1 MTSSDTTTVTG
12 PYHQP
17 GAAQQRARGASPHA
31 VTAVTG
37 SVPAVVSVT
46 AVVVTQGRTRYL
58 PHTLDAVRSQ
68 SVAPDAVIVV
78 DVAAS
83 QAMSEYQELQLGG
96 ARFLAAPHAR
106 TFGQA
111 VDIALASRGA
121 QDPPTWIWLL
131 HDDSA
136 PDAGALAEQLRAVEH
151 SNAVAIAGAKQRRW
165 DLDGDSDGVLLE
177 VGFTTSP
184 LGRRMTGIDEH
195 EIDQGQHD
203 AREDV
208 FAVGLA
214 GALVRTSVWQA
225 LDGTDPEFGVFGD
238 GLDLCRRA
246 RLAGHRV
253 VVVPRAV
260 VRHAQASLLDLR
272 AEGHHEDEDEPRVP
286 DVEASYGP
294 RRRSHLHYRLV
305 SVAWPM
311 LVPAVIA
318 MILWAPFQAMYRLAI
333 KRPAQARDEL
343 LAPLWAVFRFPAL
356 ARSRRSVRRTS
367 VLPRRAL
374 APLQGT
380 WRDVLGERR
389 DHRLANAEEHRVSTA
404 PTDLERADLRAIARR
419 RRTMLALLTL
429 GLLALTAVVFGAVL
443 GTLVAGGRFVGGE
456 LLPADGSFAAVWQAA
471 TGGWVADGLGS
482 PAPADPFT
490 TFLLPLALLGGGSLQ
505 PTVGVLV
512 VLSIVVAGLGA
523 WFGAGG
529 VTRSV
534 WLRAWAAIVW
544 VAAPSFVL
552 ALGGG
557 RLGALVAHAAL
568 PWVALGV
575 LRALGVHAYDE
586 LSPALGPTSG
596 RAVPA
601 GRRALRR
608 RRQGSVGAAAAAGL
622 ALLVA
627 VCGAPILFP
636 LFVLALGVVA
646 VAARQHRRYLF
657 LVLFPSLV
665 LLAPFW
671 YRVGSTWTDG
681 GWRLLA
687 TGPGVPVGSDAA
699 PAWQQLLGMPVEGA
713 SWFGLEGGV
722 LGEVARLAPLATG
735 ALVAVLALLALFR
748 ARVAGVACAWFVA
761 ALGLAAAVVTGA
773 IEVAVSADGTVHGW
787 PGAGVSV
794 VLLGLLGA
802 ALLGAPGLRPE
813 RSAALSAEHAD
824 AAQLVEQAPAEQ
836 AAAEPSS
843 GAAEALA
850 SAEDGSRRT
859 ARRVRTLSGWRTGG
873 VALLALVAVVV
884 PVASVASW
892 TLTAIDQDGAVDDLT
907 VVAEPVVPKVG
918 QQMQDSDREVR
929 VLSLEL
935 APGGVV
941 EYALLRGDGPQ
952 MIDASSVVQAR
963 AMTDPAYAQG
973 DLPTVVAG
981 MATGSADGAARELG
995 DLGVGAVLLPA
1006 LTSQDAVSAR
1016 ERAELVARLD
1026 MVPGLER
1033 VTEGQAAVLWRVAPG
1048 PRETDA
1054 PAWARVV
1061 AGLPVTGQEDDEPVA
1076 VERLLPADD
1085 KTVTTRV
1092 EGGGAERAIV
1102 LAETADPGWS
1112 ATLDGRLL
1120 ERAEVDGRQ
1129 AFLLGPEGGTLSIDF
1144 VPAHRLPWLAAA
1156 GLTLLIFVLLAVPVG
1171 RRRTGTR

>member
-12 PYHQP
+12 PFQQP

-31 VTAVTG
+31 AAAVTG

-46 AVVVTQGRTRYL
+46 AVVVTQGHTRYL

-121 QDPPTWIWLL
+121 QDSPTWLWLL
-131 HDDSA
+131 HDDST
-136 PDAGALAEQLRAVEH
+136 PEPGALAEQLRAVEH
-151 SNAVAIAGAKQRRW
+151 SNAVAVAGAKQRRW

-177 VGFTTSP
+177 VGFTVSP

-225 LDGTDPEFGVFGD
+225 LEGTDPEYGVFGD
-238 GLDLCRRA
+238 GLDFCRRA

-272 AEGHHEDEDEPRVP
+272 DEGRHEDEDESRAP

-311 LVPAVIA
+311 LVPAVLA

-343 LAPLWAVFRFPAL
+343 LAPLWAVVRLPAL
-356 ARSRRSVRRTS
+356 ARSRRAVRRTS

-374 APLQGT
+374 TPLQGS

-404 PTDLERADLRAIARR
+404 PTDLERAELRAIGRR
-419 RRTMLALLTL
+419 RRAMLGLLTL
-429 GLLALTAVVFGAVL
+429 GLLALTATVFGSVL
-443 GTLVAGGRFVGGE
+443 GALAAGGRFVGGE
-456 LLPADGSFAAVWQAA
+456 LLPADGSLAAIWQAA
-471 TGGWVADGLGS
+471 TGGWVADGLGA

-505 PTVGVLV
+505 PAVGVMV
-512 VLSIVVAGLGA
+512 VLSFVVAGLGA
-523 WFGAGG
+523 WFAAGG

-534 WLRAWAAIVW
+534 SLRAWAAIVW

-552 ALGGG
+552 ALGDG

-568 PWVALGV
+568 PWAALGI
-575 LRALGVHAYDE
+575 LRALGVQAYDE
-586 LSPALGPTSG
+586 LSPALGAPG
-596 RAVPA
+596 RVHPS

-608 RRQGSVGAAAAAGL
+608 RRPGSVGAAAAAGL

-627 VCGAPILFP
+627 VCGAPILLP
-636 LFVLALGVVA
+636 VFVLALGVVA
-646 VAARQHRRYLF
+646 VAARQHRRYLL
-657 LVLFPSLV
+657 LVLLPSLV

-671 YRVGSTWTDG
+671 YRIGTTWTDG

-699 PAWQQLLGMPVEGA
+699 PAWQQLLGLPVTGA
-713 SWFGLEGGV
+713 PWFGLDGGV
-722 LGEVARLAPLATG
+722 LGEVARLAPMATG
-735 ALVAVLALLALFR
+735 ALVAVLAVLALFR
-748 ARVAGVACAWFVA
+748 ARVAGVACAWFIA

-773 IEVAVSADGTVHGW
+773 IEVAGSAEGPVHGW

-802 ALLGAPGLRPE
+802 ALLGAPGLR
-813 RSAALSAEHAD
+813 
-824 AAQLVEQAPAEQ
+824 
-836 AAAEPSS
+836 
-843 GAAEALA
+843 
-850 SAEDGSRRT
+850 T
-859 ARRVRTLSGWRTGG
+859 ARRPAPEGDPVAIPEAEVAQTSGESSAGTVGLQSPSEEGPRGERRERTLAGWRAGS

-892 TLTAIDQDGAVDDLT
+892 TMAATDRDGAVGDL
-907 VVAEPVVPKVG
+907 VVATEPVVPKVG
-918 QQMQDSDREVR
+918 QQMQDSEREVR

-935 APGGVV
+935 APGGVL

-973 DLPTVVAG
+973 DLPAVVAG
-981 MATGSADGAARELG
+981 MATGSAAGAARELG
-995 DLGVGAVLLPA
+995 DLGVGAVVLP
-1006 LTSQDAVSAR
+1006 TSTTEDAVAER

-1033 VTEGQAAVLWRVAPG
+1033 VTEGQTSVLWRVAPG
-1048 PRETDA
+1048 PLETDA

-1061 AGLPVTGQEDDEPVA
+1061 AAVPTSGQEDEAGPVV

-1085 KTVTTRV
+1085 KSVETRV
-1092 EGGGAERAIV
+1092 EAGGAERAIV
-1102 LAETADPGWS
+1102 LAETADPGWV
-1112 ATLDGRLL
+1112 ATLDGRVL

-1129 AFLLGPEGGTLSIDF
+1129 AFLLGSEAGSLSIDF
-1144 VPAHRLPWLAAA
+1144 VPAHRPPWLAVA

>member
-1 MTSSDTTTVTG
+1 MTSTDTTTVTG

-31 VTAVTG
+31 VAAVTG

-46 AVVVTQGRTRYL
+46 AVVVTQGHTRYL

-68 SVAPDAVIVV
+68 SVVPDAVIVV

-131 HDDSA
+131 HDDST
-136 PDAGALAEQLRAVEH
+136 PEPGALAEQLRAVEH

-177 VGFTTSP
+177 VGFTVSP

-225 LDGTDPEFGVFGD
+225 LGGTDPEYGVFGD

-272 AEGHHEDEDEPRVP
+272 DEGRHEDDDEPRVP

-311 LVPAVIA
+311 LVPAVVA

-343 LAPLWAVFRFPAL
+343 LAPLWAVFRLPAI

-404 PTDLERADLRAIARR
+404 PTDLERAELRAIGRR
-419 RRTMLALLTL
+419 RRTMLGLVVL
-429 GLLALTAVVFGAVL
+429 GLLALTAVVFGSVL
-443 GTLVAGGRFVGGE
+443 GNLAAGGRFVGGE
-456 LLPADGSFAAVWQAA
+456 LLPADGSLAAIWQAA

-505 PTVGVLV
+505 PAVGVMV
-512 VLSIVVAGLGA
+512 VLSFVVAGLGA
-523 WFGAGG
+523 WFAAGG

-552 ALGGG
+552 ALGEG

-568 PWVALGV
+568 PWVALGI
-575 LRALGVHAYDE
+575 LRALGVQAYDE
-586 LSPALGPTSG
+586 LSPALGATGG
-596 RAVPA
+596 RAQTV

-608 RRQGSVGAAAAAGL
+608 RRPGSVGAAAAAGL

-627 VCGAPILFP
+627 VCGAPILLP
-636 LFVLALGVVA
+636 VFVLALGVVA
-646 VAARQHRRYLF
+646 VAARQHRRYLL
-657 LVLFPSLV
+657 LVLLPSLV

-671 YRVGSTWTDG
+671 YRIGTTWTDG

-687 TGPGVPVGSDAA
+687 TGPGVPVGAEAA
-699 PAWQQLLGMPVEGA
+699 PAWQQLLGLPVEVA
-713 SWFGLEGGV
+713 PWFGLDGGV
-722 LGEVARLAPLATG
+722 LGEVARFAPLATG
-735 ALVAVLALLALFR
+735 ALVAVLAVVALVGP
-748 ARVAGVACAWFVA
+748 RVAGVACAWFVA
-761 ALGLAAAVVTGA
+761 ALGLAAAVLTGA
-773 IEVAVSADGTVHGW
+773 VEVAVSGDGPVHGW

-802 ALLGAPGLRPE
+802 ALLGAPGLRFARRATTGPDD
-813 RSAALSAEHAD
+813 L
-824 AAQLVEQAPAEQ
+824 APAPREVEE
-836 AAAEPSS
+836 APGETSPSTVDALPPADPTRTGPS
-843 GAAEALA
+843 GPRGDRALA
-850 SAEDGSRRT
+850 
-859 ARRVRTLSGWRTGG
+859 GWRAGG
-873 VALLALVAVVV
+873 VGLLALVAVLV
-884 PVASVASW
+884 PVASVTSW
-892 TLTAIDQDGAVDDLT
+892 TLTATDRDGAVGDLT
-907 VVAEPVVPKVG
+907 VVTEPVVPKVG
-918 QQMQDSDREVR
+918 QQMQDSEREVR

-935 APGGVV
+935 APGGVL
-941 EYALLRGDGPQ
+941 EYELLRGDGPQ

-963 AMTDPAYAQG
+963 AMTDPSFAQG
-973 DLPTVVAG
+973 NLPTVVAG
-981 MATGSADGAARELG
+981 MATGSAAGAARELG
-995 DLGVGAVLLPA
+995 DLGVGAVVLP
-1006 LTSQDAVSAR
+1006 TSTTEDAGAER

-1033 VTEGQAAVLWRVAPG
+1033 VTEGQSSVLWRVAPG
-1048 PRETDA
+1048 PLETDA

-1061 AGLPVTGQEDDEPVA
+1061 ESLPTADQEAADEPFVVDA
-1076 VERLLPADD
+1076 LLPADD
-1085 KTVTTRV
+1085 RSVTTRV
-1092 EGGGAERAIV
+1092 EAGGAERAIV
-1102 LAETADPGWS
+1102 LAETADPGWT
-1112 ATLDGRLL
+1112 ATLDGRVL

-1129 AFLLGPEGGTLSIDF
+1129 AFVLGPEGGALSIGF
-1144 VPAHRLPWLAAA
+1144 VSEHRLPWLAVA

>member
-1 MTSSDTTTVTG
+1 M
-12 PYHQP
+12 
-17 GAAQQRARGASPHA
+17 PHA
-31 VTAVTG
+31 VVAATG

-68 SVAPDAVIVV
+68 SAVPDTVVVV

-106 TFGQA
+106 SFGQA

-121 QDPPTWIWLL
+121 DAPPTWIWLL

-136 PDAGALAEQLRAVEH
+136 PEPGALAELLRAVEH
-151 SNAVAIAGAKQRRW
+151 SSAVAVAGAKQRRW

-214 GALVRTSVWQA
+214 GSLVRTSVW
-225 LDGTDPEFGVFGD
+225 LGLGGTDPEYGAFGD

-272 AEGHHEDEDEPRVP
+272 EEEAREDDEPRVP
-286 DVEASYGP
+286 DVEASYGA

-311 LVPAVIA
+311 LVPAVLA
-318 MILWAPFQAMYRLAI
+318 MVLWAPFQAMYRLAI

-343 LAPLWAVFRFPAL
+343 LAPLWAVFRVRAL
-356 ARSRRSVRRTS
+356 ARSRSSVRRTS

-374 APLQGT
+374 KPLLGT

-389 DHRLANAEEHRVSTA
+389 DHRLAHVEQQRTSTA
-404 PTDLERADLRAIARR
+404 PTDLERAELRALARR
-419 RRTMLALLTL
+419 RRTMLTVVTLALLAVT
-429 GLLALTAVVFGAVL
+429 ALVFGAVL
-443 GTLVAGGRFVGGE
+443 GELGAGGRFVGGA
-456 LLPADGSFAAVWQAA
+456 LLPADGDLAGIWRSA
-471 TGGWVADGLGS
+471 TGGWVADGLGA
-482 PAPADPFT
+482 PAPADPFVT
-490 TFLLPLALLGGGSLQ
+490 MLLPLALLGGGSLQ
-505 PTVGVLV
+505 PAVGVVV
-512 VLSIVVAGLGA
+512 VLSFVAAGLGA
-523 WFGAGG
+523 WFAAGG

-534 WLRAWAAIVW
+534 WLRAWAAVVW

-552 ALGGG
+552 ALGDG

-575 LRALGVHAYDE
+575 LRALGVQAYDE
-586 LSPALGPTSG
+586 VQPALGAGG
-596 RAVPA
+596 RAQPR
-601 GRRALRR
+601 GRGALRR

-627 VCGAPILFP
+627 VCGAP
-636 LFVLALGVVA
+636 VLLPVAVVA
-646 VAARQHRRYLF
+646 LTVVAIAARQHRRYLV
-657 LVLFPSLV
+657 LVLVPSLV
-665 LLAPFW
+665 LLAPYW
-671 YRVGSTWTDG
+671 YHVVSTWDAG

-687 TGPGVPVGSDAA
+687 AGPGVPVASDAA
-699 PAWQQLLGMPVEGA
+699 PAWQQLLGSPVQA
-713 SWFGLEGGV
+713 APWFGIEGGV
-722 LGEVARLAPLATG
+722 LGEVARWAPLAVGVLIVVLAVVALFGSRATG
-735 ALVAVLALLALFR
+735 AV
-748 ARVAGVACAWFVA
+748 CAWFVA
-761 ALGLAAAVVTGA
+761 ALGLVVATGA
-773 IEVAVSADGTVHGW
+773 GALEVGVSAEGVVRGW
-787 PGAGVSV
+787 PGVGVSV
-794 VLLGLLGA
+794 LVLALLGA
-802 ALLGAPGLRPE
+802 ALLGAPGLR
-813 RSAALSAEHAD
+813 AAVGARW
-824 AAQLVEQAPAEQ
+824 PAEAGPAPVRPAGAQ
-836 AAAEPSS
+836 DERPAGTQDDAVATATAEEPAGLSP
-843 GAAEALA
+843 
-850 SAEDGSRRT
+850 RR
-859 ARRVRTLSGWRTGG
+859 ARRGLAGLRAAS
-873 VALLALVAVVV
+873 VALLALVALAV
-884 PVASVASW
+884 PAASLASW
-892 TLTAIDQDGAVDDLT
+892 TVSATGREGAVGDLT
-907 VVAEPVVPKVG
+907 VSTTPVVPKVG
-918 QQMQDSDREVR
+918 QQMQDSERAAR

-935 APGGVV
+935 APDGVL

-952 MIDASSVVQAR
+952 MIDASSVVQQR
-963 AMTDPAYAQG
+963 AVTDVSSGQG
-973 DLPTVVAG
+973 DLPEVVAG
-981 MATGSADGAARELG
+981 MAVGSSAGAAARLG
-995 DLGVGAVLLPA
+995 DLGVGAVVLPA
-1006 LTSQDAVSAR
+1006 PTDQDLAGR

-1033 VTEGQAAVLWRVAPG
+1033 VTEGQPSVLWRVAPG
-1048 PRETDA
+1048 TGEADA
-1054 PAWARVV
+1054 PAWARVL
-1061 AGLPVTGQEDDEPVA
+1061 AALPVTSTDDDGAVAEPVA
-1076 VERLLPADD
+1076 VESILPARERS
-1085 KTVTTRV
+1085 VSTRV
-1092 EGGGAERAIV
+1092 EAGGAERAVV
-1102 LAETADPGWS
+1102 LAETADPGWT
-1112 ATLDGRLL
+1112 ATLDGRAL
-1120 ERAEVDGRQ
+1120 ERAQVQGRQ
-1129 AFLLGPEGGTLSIDF
+1129 AFVLGPDGGTLTIDF
-1144 VPAHRLPWLAAA
+1144 VPAHRLPWLAVS

>member
-31 VTAVTG
+31 VAAVTG
-37 SVPAVVSVT
+37 SVPAIVSVT
-46 AVVVTQGRTRYL
+46 AVVVTQGHTRYL

-68 SVAPDAVIVV
+68 TAVPDTVVVV

-131 HDDSA
+131 HDDST
-136 PDAGALAEQLRAVEH
+136 PEPGALAELLRAVEH

-165 DLDGDSDGVLLE
+165 DLDGDSDGLLLE
-177 VGFTTSP
+177 VGFTVSP

-225 LDGTDPEFGVFGD
+225 LEGTDPEYGVFGD

-272 AEGHHEDEDEPRVP
+272 DEGRHEDDDEPRVP

-318 MILWAPFQAMYRLAI
+318 MILWAPFQAMYRLAM
-333 KRPAQARDEL
+333 KRPGQARDEL
-343 LAPLWAVFRFPAL
+343 LAPLWAVVRLPAL

-374 APLQGT
+374 TPLQGT

-404 PTDLERADLRAIARR
+404 PTDLERAELRAIGRR
-419 RRTMLALLTL
+419 RRSMLGLLTL
-429 GLLALTAVVFGAVL
+429 GLLALTAVVFGSVF
-443 GTLVAGGRFVGGE
+443 GTLAAGGRFVGGE
-456 LLPADGSFAAVWQAA
+456 LLPADGSFAAIWQAA

-490 TFLLPLALLGGGSLQ
+490 TFLFPLALLGGGSLQ
-505 PTVGVLV
+505 PAVGVMV
-512 VLSIVVAGLGA
+512 VLSFVVAGLGA
-523 WFGAGG
+523 WFAAGG

-552 ALGGG
+552 ALGEG

-568 PWVALGV
+568 PWVALGI
-575 LRALGVHAYDE
+575 LRALGVQAYDE
-586 LSPALGPTSG
+586 LSPALGPVGG
-596 RAVPA
+596 RAQA

-608 RRQGSVGAAAAAGL
+608 RRPGSVGAAAAAGL

-627 VCGAPILFP
+627 VCGAPILLP
-636 LFVLALGVVA
+636 VFVLALGIVA
-646 VAARQHRRYLF
+646 VAARQHRRYLL
-657 LVLFPSLV
+657 LVLLPSLV

-671 YRVGSTWTDG
+671 YHVGTTWTDG

-699 PAWQQLLGMPVEGA
+699 PAWQQLLGLPVEGA
-713 SWFGLEGGV
+713 PWFGLDGGV
-722 LGEVARLAPLATG
+722 LGEVARFAPLATG
-735 ALVAVLALLALFR
+735 ALVATLAVLALFR

-773 IEVAVSADGTVHGW
+773 VEVAVSADGPVRGW

-794 VLLGLLGA
+794 VVLGLLGA
-802 ALLGAPGLRPE
+802 ALLGAPGLRHGRQVDPV
-813 RSAALSAEHAD
+813 AAD
-824 AAQLVEQAPAEQ
+824 APAG
-836 AAAEPSS
+836 A
-843 GAAEALA
+843 GAAETQGDPTAGTTGARQPVEKHPRRKARRDRALA
-850 SAEDGSRRT
+850 
-859 ARRVRTLSGWRTGG
+859 GWRAGG
-873 VALLALVAVVV
+873 VGLLALVAVLV
-884 PVASVASW
+884 PVVSVTSW
-892 TLTAIDQDGAVDDLT
+892 TLTATDQDGAVGDLA
-907 VVAEPVVPKVG
+907 VVTEPVVPKVG
-918 QQMQDSDREVR
+918 QQMQDSEREVR

-935 APGGVV
+935 APGGVL

-963 AMTDPAYAQG
+963 AMADPSYAQG

-981 MATGSADGAARELG
+981 MATGSAAGAARELG
-995 DLGVGAVLLPA
+995 DLGVGAVVLP
-1006 LTSQDAVSAR
+1006 TSTTEDAVAER

-1033 VTEGQAAVLWRVAPG
+1033 VTEGQTSVLWRVALG
-1048 PRETDA
+1048 PLETDA

-1061 AGLPVTGQEDDEPVA
+1061 ETLPVADPDATAEPVV
-1076 VERLLPADD
+1076 VERLLPTDD
-1085 KTVTTRV
+1085 KSVATRV
-1092 EGGGAERAIV
+1092 DAGGAERAIV
-1102 LAETADPGWS
+1102 LAETADPGWT
-1112 ATLDGRLL
+1112 ATLDGRVL
-1120 ERAEVDGRQ
+1120 ERTEVDGRQ
-1129 AFLLGPEGGTLSIDF
+1129 AFLLGADEGALSIGF
-1144 VPAHRLPWLAAA
+1144 VPEHRLPWLAVA

>member
-17 GAAQQRARGASPHA
+17 GAAQQRARGAAPHA
-31 VTAVTG
+31 IAAVTG

-46 AVVVTQGRTRYL
+46 AVVVTQGHTRYL

-68 SVAPDAVIVV
+68 SVVPDAVIVV

-83 QAMSEYQELQLGG
+83 RAMSEYQELQLGG

-131 HDDSA
+131 HDDST
-136 PDAGALAEQLRAVEH
+136 PEPGALAEQLRAVEH

-177 VGFTTSP
+177 VGFTVSP

-225 LDGTDPEFGVFGD
+225 LEGTDPEYGVFGD

-272 AEGHHEDEDEPRVP
+272 DEGHHEDDDEPRVP

-311 LVPAVIA
+311 LVPAVLA

-343 LAPLWAVFRFPAL
+343 LAPLWAVVRLPAL

-374 APLQGT
+374 TPLQGT

-404 PTDLERADLRAIARR
+404 PTDLERAELRAIGRR
-419 RRTMLALLTL
+419 RRTMLGLLTFA
-429 GLLALTAVVFGAVL
+429 LLALTAVVFGSVL
-443 GTLVAGGRFVGGE
+443 GALAAGGRFVGGE
-456 LLPADGSFAAVWQAA
+456 LLPADGSLAAVWQAA

-505 PTVGVLV
+505 PAVGVMV
-512 VLSIVVAGLGA
+512 VLSFVVAGLGA
-523 WFGAGG
+523 WFAAGG

-534 WLRAWAAIVW
+534 WLRSWAAIVW

-568 PWVALGV
+568 PWVALGI
-575 LRALGVHAYDE
+575 LRALGVQAYDE
-586 LSPALGPTSG
+586 LSPALGAVGG
-596 RAVPA
+596 RAQAP

-608 RRQGSVGAAAAAGL
+608 RRPGSVGAAAAAGL

-627 VCGAPILFP
+627 VCGAPILLP
-636 LFVLALGVVA
+636 VFVLALAVVA
-646 VAARQHRRYLF
+646 VAARQHRRYLL
-657 LVLFPSLV
+657 LVLLPSFV

-671 YRVGSTWTDG
+671 YRVGTSWTDG

-687 TGPGVPVGSDAA
+687 TGPGVPVGADPA
-699 PAWQQLLGMPVEGA
+699 PAWQQLLGLPVEGA
-713 SWFGLEGGV
+713 PWFGLDGGV
-722 LGEVARLAPLATG
+722 LGEVARFAPLATG
-735 ALVAVLALLALFR
+735 ALVATLAVLALFR

-773 IEVAVSADGTVHGW
+773 VEVAVSADGPVRGW

-794 VLLGLLGA
+794 VVLGLLGA
-802 ALLGAPGLRPE
+802 ALLGVPGLRRSRPADPLPDEGAPE
-813 RSAALSAEHAD
+813 KVAGSEAGSTSGATAEG
-824 AAQLVEQAPAEQ
+824 QPAEKH
-836 AAAEPSS
+836 PRR
-843 GAAEALA
+843 GAGR
-850 SAEDGSRRT
+850 D
-859 ARRVRTLSGWRTGG
+859 RTLAGWQAGG
-873 VALLALVAVVV
+873 VALLALVAVLV

-892 TLTAIDQDGAVDDLT
+892 TLAATDRDGVVGDLAVM
-907 VVAEPVVPKVG
+907 AGPVVPKVG
-918 QQMQDSDREVR
+918 QQMQGSEREVR

-935 APGGVV
+935 APGGVL

-963 AMTDPAYAQG
+963 AMTDPSYAQG

-981 MATGSADGAARELG
+981 MATGSAAGAARELG
-995 DLGVGAVLLPA
+995 DLGVGAVVLP
-1006 LTSQDAVSAR
+1006 TSTTADAVAER

-1033 VTEGQAAVLWRVAPG
+1033 VTEGQTSVLWRVAPG
-1048 PRETDA
+1048 PLETDA

-1061 AGLPVTGQEDDEPVA
+1061 ESLPATDTDATDEPVV
-1076 VERLLPADD
+1076 VERLLPTEGKSVA
-1085 KTVTTRV
+1085 TRV
-1092 EGGGAERAIV
+1092 AAGGTERAIV
-1102 LAETADPGWS
+1102 LAETADPGWI
-1112 ATLDGRLL
+1112 ATLDGRVL

-1129 AFLLGPEGGTLSIDF
+1129 AFLLGSEEGALSIDF
-1144 VPAHRLPWLAAA
+1144 VPVHRLPWLAVA

>member
-1 MTSSDTTTVTG
+1 MTG

-17 GAAQQRARGASPHA
+17 GATQQRARGAAPHA

-37 SVPAVVSVT
+37 SVPGVVSVT
-46 AVVVTQGRTRYL
+46 AVVVTQGHTRYL

-68 SVAPDAVIVV
+68 SVVPDAVIVV

-111 VDIALASRGA
+111 VDIALASRDT

-131 HDDSA
+131 HDDST
-136 PDAGALAEQLRAVEH
+136 PEPGALAEQLRAVEH
-151 SNAVAIAGAKQRRW
+151 SSTVAIAGAKQRRW

-177 VGFTTSP
+177 VGFTVSP

-225 LDGTDPEFGVFGD
+225 LEGTDPEYGVFGD

-272 AEGHHEDEDEPRVP
+272 DEGRHEDEPRVP
-286 DVEASYGP
+286 DAEASYGP

-311 LVPAVIA
+311 LVPTVLA

-343 LAPLWAVFRFPAL
+343 LAPLWAVVRLPAV

-367 VLPRRAL
+367 ILPRRAL
-374 APLQGT
+374 VPLLGT

-404 PTDLERADLRAIARR
+404 PTDLERAELRAIGRR
-419 RRTMLALLTL
+419 RHVVLGLLTL
-429 GLLALTAVVFGAVL
+429 GLLAVTALVFGSVL
-443 GTLVAGGRFVGGE
+443 GALFAGGRFVGGE
-456 LLPADGSFAAVWQAA
+456 LLPADGSFAAVWRAA

-490 TFLLPLALLGGGSLQ
+490 TFLLPLVLLGGGSLQ
-505 PTVGVLV
+505 PAVGVMV
-512 VLSIVVAGLGA
+512 VLSFVVAGLGA
-523 WFGAGG
+523 WFAAGG

-534 WLRAWAAIVW
+534 WLRAWAVLVW

-552 ALGGG
+552 ALGDG

-575 LRALGVHAYDE
+575 LRALGVQAYDE
-586 LSPALGPTSG
+586 LSPALGPVGG
-596 RAVPA
+596 RAQAA

-608 RRQGSVGAAAAAGL
+608 RRPGSVGAAAAAGL
-622 ALLVA
+622 AVLVA
-627 VCGAPILFP
+627 VSGAPILLP
-636 LFVLALGVVA
+636 VLVLALGVVA
-646 VAARQHRRYLF
+646 VAARAHRRYLL
-657 LVLFPSLV
+657 LVLLPALV

-671 YRVGSTWTDG
+671 YHVGTTWTDG

-699 PAWQQLLGMPVEGA
+699 PAWQQLLGLPVEGA
-713 SWFGLEGGV
+713 PWFGLDAGV

-735 ALVAVLALLALFR
+735 ALVATLAVLALFR
-748 ARVAGVACAWFVA
+748 ARVAGVACAWFIA

-773 IEVAVSADGTVHGW
+773 VEVAGSAGGPVRGW
-787 PGAGVSV
+787 SGAGVSV
-794 VLLGLLGA
+794 VVLALLGA
-802 ALLGAPGLRPE
+802 ALLGAPGLRQVRRGDPQVD
-813 RSAALSAEHAD
+813 AD
-824 AAQLVEQAPAEQ
+824 ASEGGVDAPGVGTSDTTGARQPVEKHPRRRARRAR
-836 AAAEPSS
+836 
-843 GAAEALA
+843 ALA
-850 SAEDGSRRT
+850 R
-859 ARRVRTLSGWRTGG
+859 WRTGG
-873 VALLALVAVVV
+873 VGLLALVAVLV
-884 PVASVASW
+884 PVASLASW
-892 TLTAIDQDGAVDDLT
+892 TVSATDRDGAVGDL
-907 VVAEPVVPKVG
+907 VVVTDPVVPKVG
-918 QQMQDSDREVR
+918 QQMQDSEREVR

-935 APGGVV
+935 APGGVL

-963 AMTDPAYAQG
+963 AMTDPSYAQG

-981 MATGSADGAARELG
+981 MATGSAAGAARELG
-995 DLGVGAVLLPA
+995 DLGVGAVVLP
-1006 LTSQDAVSAR
+1006 TSTTEDAVAER

-1033 VTEGQAAVLWRVAPG
+1033 VTEGQTSVLWRVAPG
-1048 PRETDA
+1048 PLETDA

-1061 AGLPVTGQEDDEPVA
+1061 ASLPTSDRRDDDGPVV

-1085 KTVTTRV
+1085 RSVATRV
-1092 EGGGAERAIV
+1092 ESGGPERAVV
-1102 LAETADPGWS
+1102 LAETADPGWV
-1112 ATLDGRLL
+1112 ATLDGRVL

-1129 AFLLGPEGGTLSIDF
+1129 AFLLGSEAGRLSVDF
-1144 VPAHRLPWLAAA
+1144 VPEHRLPWLAAA